1 MEKSIFGTTNEGRT
15 VEMYTLKN
23 VGGMEVDVITLGAAL
38 RAIRVPDKD
47 GKVRDVLLGY
57 DTPAE
62 YQDVRGYLGA
72 VIGRNGN
79 RIANAQVTIDGTCYQ
94 LEANNNEN
102 NLHSGKNGFHSAIWS
117 AVEADDTHVVLTYD
131 SPDGEQG
138 FPGNMKVS
146 VTYTLTDAGE
156 VVLDY
161 QAKTDKKTV
170 ANLTNH
176 AYFNLNGHDSGSML
190 TQELQIFASDYTPV
204 IDGKAIPT
212 GEIASV
218 SGTPMDFRR
227 MTPIGERI
235 DDAFEQLKFTG
246 GYDHNYVLD
255 QADGGL
261 QLAARARSAESGIQ
275 MDVYT
280 TCPGVQFYAGNF
292 VGGQTGKG
300 GAVYENRQ
308 GFCLETQYFPNAVN
322 EVNFKQPFLSPE
334 EQYTSTTKY
343 CFSAGN

>member
-1 MEKSIFGTTNEGRT
+1 MAKSIFGTTNEGRT

-102 NLHSGKNGFHSAIWS
+102 NLHSGKNGFHAAIWS

-156 VVLDY
+156 LVLDY